1 MDPIVSYKAFEINKS
16 YSDVISDSSIWISD
30 FNFLKNEL
38 LFFKTILKSNLFKS
52 TIPNLFE
59 KRKLLL
65 KDIDE
70 LNENSD
76 AIIERIKKYRGKV
89 TETLSRDI
97 FSFNEGYF
105 EIYHSLLK
113 EIMEFNKNFNSIK
126 NELYEFL
133 IEII

>member
-89 TETLSRDI
+89 TETLSRDV